1 MHRCSHR
8 AGNEAETLSKK
19 KKRRREIE
27 DKLHKDDDD
36 GGRAMMEMP
45 LPETETQGGGGF
57 NDVLLEM
64 GGVIKKQAC
73 HKAKSNAKV
82 ERYHLVTRPEQ

>member
-8 AGNEAETLSKK
+8 AGNEAETLSE
-19 KKRRREIE
+19 KRRREIG
-27 DKLHKDDDD
+27 DKLHEDDDD

-45 LPETETQGGGGF
+45 LPETETQGGGGL
-57 NDVLLEM
+57 NDVQFEM
-64 GGVIKKQAC
+64 GRRGPSKEAR

-82 ERYHLVTRPEQ
+82 ERYNLVTRQE